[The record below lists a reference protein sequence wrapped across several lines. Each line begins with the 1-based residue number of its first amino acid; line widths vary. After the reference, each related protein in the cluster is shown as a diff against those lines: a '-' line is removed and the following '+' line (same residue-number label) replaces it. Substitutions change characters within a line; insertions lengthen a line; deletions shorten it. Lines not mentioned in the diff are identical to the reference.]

1 MRNRPRISSIPTASG
16 GIARGAYARGV
27 DAGLD
32 VEPLL
37 KDSGLSISQARNPRA
52 RIPVKNRIKFLNL
65 VADALPDE
73 FLGVRLAERIDLREL
88 GLVYYVLASSN
99 TLGDA
104 LKRISRYSAIHN
116 EGIQVGRGITRYR

>member
-16 GIARGAYARGV
+16 GIARVAYARGV

-37 KDSGLSISQARNPRA
+37 KDSGLSVQQAKNSRF
-52 RIPVKNRIKFLNL
+52 RIAVKAQIKFLNL

-73 FLGVRLAERIDLREL
+73 FLGVHVAERIDLREL
-88 GLVYYVLASSN
+88 GLLYYVLASSN

-104 LKRISRYSAIHN
+104 LKRFSRY
-116 EGIQVGRGITRYR
+116 